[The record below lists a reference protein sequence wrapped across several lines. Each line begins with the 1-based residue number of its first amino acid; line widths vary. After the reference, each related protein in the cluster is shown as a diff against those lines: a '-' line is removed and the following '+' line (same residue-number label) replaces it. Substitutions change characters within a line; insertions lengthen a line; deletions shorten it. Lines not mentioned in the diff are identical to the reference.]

1 MSVLENIETNL
12 PFRASDYLNTIS
24 ELESRG
30 KGDYAAVN
38 RLGYIGRYQMGAKAL
53 ADIGWVK
60 PGTTNKGLKNSNN
73 WLIGDYASF
82 IKDPALQDTAAVRML
97 ETNYNRALKTGVVT
111 PEMQPHEVAGH
122 MAGMHLVGLKGYKK
136 SLAGEKVT
144 DANKVV
150 PSYYYDY
157 ISNRLA
163 PVKQEQPQQVQQAP
177 EQPWWANPLEAGK
190 AYIKGLF

>member
-12 PFRASDYLNTIS
+12 PFRPSDYLNTIS

-136 SLAGEKVT
+136 SLAGEQVT

-163 PVKQEQPQQVQQAP
+163 PVKQEQPQQIQQAP